1 MQGYLGV
8 EVLIA
13 VGTLILYIFAAQLL
27 ENKKFDYL
35 HETSVAIFVGAAG
48 GISLYIIAGAEK
60 IEFSTGIFFYIILP
74 PIIFTAGYT
83 LKSKEFFLNIGF
95 ILLYG
100 VVGTF
105 LSFLTLGALT
115 MFFASNGAV
124 SSVFTMKD
132 CLLLASVLSA
142 TDTVAVITVIKE
154 AKFPKLHY
162 VLFGEGVLND
172 AVSIV
177 LFRTVNSVTDEM
189 GGLQWLELFSGFLLT
204 TVLSIIIGVCIGL
217 FASWVIK
224 RVHNLSFHP
233 ERETAIIILFGY
245 LSYALSEVL
254 SLSGI
259 MSIFFCGLILAH
271 YAWHSL
277 SQKSQEGTDLV
288 FKVMSQAA
296 EAFTVTYLGMTI
308 TTISWDDWN
317 LTFLACMFV
326 AMVLGRSVSIFSSS
340 AIVYILQCGKFGLS
354 FKSISVAWFGGLI
367 RGSVA
372 FAMVLQIESNN
383 SNVLV
388 STTLGISLIT
398 MVGLSNAMAMFTRF
412 VGLENSS
419 SEGIYFELMSVSAK
433 NDPVYSQKLQESGLG
448 RFHRL
453 WQKIDEKYLEP
464 IFGAEEKVDNKAVW
478 EKLWAEEDAEVD
490 LKEIKK

>member
-1 MQGYLGV
+1 MQGYLGI

-13 VGTLILYIFAAQLL
+13 VATLLLYIFAAQLL

-35 HETSVAIFVGAAG
+35 HESTVAILVGAAG
-48 GISLYIIAGAEK
+48 GISLYELAGAAK

-83 LKSKEFFLNIGF
+83 LKSQQFFLNIGF

-105 LSFLTLGALT
+105 LSFLTLAALT
-115 MFFASNGAV
+115 VFFVSNGAV
-124 SSVFTMKD
+124 VLTTAE

-142 TDTVAVITVIKE
+142 TDTVAVITAIKE
-154 AKFPKLHY
+154 SKFPKLHY

-177 LFRTVNSVTDEM
+177 LFRTVDSLSKESDS
-189 GGLQWLELFSGFLLT
+189 LPWLDLLGGFLFT
-204 TVLSIIIGVCIGL
+204 TILSILVGICIGL
-217 FASWVIK
+217 FASWLIE
-224 RVHNLSFHP
+224 RVPGLSAHP

-245 LSYALSEVL
+245 LSYAASEVL
-254 SLSGI
+254 YLSGI
-259 MSIFFCGLILAH
+259 MAIFFCGLILAH
-271 YAWHSL
+271 YAWHNL
-277 SQKSQEGTDLV
+277 SQKSKEGTDLV

-296 EAFTVTYLGMTI
+296 EAFTVTYLGMTV
-308 TTISWDDWN
+308 TAISWSDWN
-317 LTFLACMFV
+317 IGFLACMFV
-326 AMVLGRSVSIFSSS
+326 AVVLGRSVSIFLSS
-340 AIVYILQCGKFGLS
+340 AVVYALQCGKFGMD

-372 FAMVLQIESNN
+372 FAMVLQITSEHSK
-383 SNVLV
+383 VLV

-398 MVGLSNAMAMFTRF
+398 TIGLSNLMALYTRF
-412 VGLENSS
+412 VGLEKNS

-433 NDPVYSQKLQESGLG
+433 NDPIYSKSLQESGLG
-448 RFHRL
+448 RFHRI
-453 WQKIDEKYLEP
+453 WQKFDDRYLGP
-464 IFGAEEKVDNKAVW
+464 IFGEEEKIDNKAVW
-478 EKLWAEEDAEVD
+478 EKLWAEEDVGMTSM
-490 LKEIKK
+490 KKSAK